1 MKRITI
7 TYHMEKQGDMAENC
21 ITIPASDET
30 LQAIF
35 GAGPDAH
42 TRLSID
48 QLINALAELAGYAI
62 TAIISVLK
70 CPLTSLTTGR
80 NKPCSS
86 ASPKLKPGRC

>member
-7 TYHMEKQGDMAENC
+7 TYHMEKQGDVAENC

-48 QLINALAELAGYAI
+48 QLINALAELAGYDYGYY
-62 TAIISVLK
+62 ISSEM
-70 CPLTSLTTGR
+70 PLNQFDDGEE
-80 NKPCSS
+80 
-86 ASPKLKPGRC
+86 